1 MGLESNSVI
10 RHAHLSKKL
19 DPFGTSIFTEMSAL
33 AARHGAINLSQGFP
47 DFAAPDWVKEAAC
60 RAIRED
66 HNQYAPSHGV
76 RPLRDAIA
84 AKYRAMH
91 GMEWDADFEIT
102 VTTGATEA
110 IHAVLTAL
118 LDPGDEVIAFEP
130 FYDSYPA
137 CAAMNGARLTCV
149 PLHAPSFEFDR
160 EELARAIRP
169 STKAI
174 LLNTPHNPTGK
185 VFTRSDLETIGQLAI
200 ESGLWVI
207 TDEVYEHLPFGDAK
221 HIPMASLPGMRDRT
235 ITINSTAKTFSLTG
249 WKVGYVLA
257 SREATAAVRR
267 VHQFV
272 TFCTATPFQHAMALA
287 IAQAPEHEYYDRL
300 RSEYI
305 ERRDLLVSALR
316 RAGFRVEA
324 PQGTYF
330 AMADYRPIG
339 FDGDDVAFC
348 RWLTSKVGVA
358 AIPPSSFYV
367 HPEEGRGLVRFCF
380 CKKVETIRAAGEKLA
395 SLSEVLA
402 R

>member
-1 MGLESNSVI
+1 MTRKAN
-10 RHAHLSKKL
+10 LSKKL
-19 DPFGTSIFTEMSAL
+19 DPFGTSVFTEMSAL

-60 RAIRED
+60 RAIRDD

-76 RPLRDAIA
+76 KALRDAIA
-84 AKYRAMH
+84 AKTRTLY
-91 GMEWDADFEIT
+91 GLDYDADAEVT

-118 LDPGDEVIAFEP
+118 LDPGDEVVAFEP

-137 CAAMNGARLTCV
+137 CAAMNGARLKCV
-149 PLHAPSFEFDR
+149 PLRAPRFEFDR
-160 EELARAIRP
+160 EELARAIGP

-174 LLNTPHNPTGK
+174 LINTPHNPTGK
-185 VFTRSDLETIGQLAI
+185 VFTRAELETIGQLAI
-200 ESGLWVI
+200 ESGAWVV
-207 TDEVYEHLPFGDAK
+207 TDEVYEHLTFDGAQ
-221 HIPMASLPGMRDRT
+221 HVPMATLPGMRDRT

-257 SREATAAVRR
+257 SRELSAAIRR

-272 TFCTATPFQHAMALA
+272 TFCTATPFQQAMATALA
-287 IAQAPEHEYYDRL
+287 EAPAHEYYEQL
-300 RSEYI
+300 RSEYL
-305 ERRDLLVSALR
+305 ERRDLLLAALR
-316 RAGFRVEA
+316 QAGFRVEA
-324 PQGTYF
+324 PRGTYF
-330 AMADYRPIG
+330 AMADYAALG
-339 FDGDDVAFC
+339 FEGDDVAFC
-348 RWLTSKVGVA
+348 KWLTTKVGVA

-380 CKKVETIRAAGEKLA
+380 CKKVETIRAAGLKLA
-395 SLSEVLA
+395 ALSEVLA